1 MACVRRQ
8 FNDSNNFVGSPI
20 EKKKKNPQPRECCTS
35 LLKQ

>member
-20 EKKKKNPQPRECCTS
+20 EKKKKKPPTKGM
-35 LLKQ
+35 LH

>member
-20 EKKKKNPQPRECCTS
+20 EKKKKNPNQGNAALVC
-35 LLKQ
+35 